1 MEIKIKVEIEVE
13 VEIEIEVERD
23 RDGDGD
29 GVKHIVTLPP
39 LSFPLLPPAPPHLL
53 QALREGGVEGVVE
66 GLAPKSGAFPLRSA
80 WLEVRVCGHCVC
92 VCVCVL

>member
-13 VEIEIEVERD
+13 VEIEIEAERD

-29 GVKHIVTLPP
+29 GDEHIVTLLP
-39 LSFPLLPPAPPHLL
+39 LPSPLLPPPRSPHLL

-66 GLAPKSGAFPLRSA
+66 GLAPRSGAFPLGSA
-80 WLEVRVCGHCVC
+80 WLELRVCESTPRQSK
-92 VCVCVL
+92 

>member
-1 MEIKIKVEIEVE
+1 MKVEIEVE

-66 GLAPKSGAFPLRSA
+66 GPAPIERRLPPRECLAGRMGESDVIIEMGLPL
-80 WLEVRVCGHCVC
+80 
-92 VCVCVL
+92 